1 MAVRN
6 AVGVAIALAVGL
18 MVNNHLIALGLSI
31 GALMSSF
38 SDSALPYRRRAE
50 HLLAASACVAAMIF
64 VGTQTAKIWP
74 VATAITAM
82 VGFASALAVCLGQE
96 AGDIGLAAIV
106 TITIFSARS
115 VTWDAACTL
124 ALSGLFGGLIQ
135 TACSLL
141 MMPFHPY
148 APQRQMLA
156 AYFSDL
162 ADWIK
167 PTADGRRTLAENSIP
182 QSPPSI
188 DNPAALDDDFSI
200 QGQRI
205 RSLVTQGERVA
216 IQLLRLREI
225 INGLPT
231 EAAQCKSLLDVQDV
245 IHQQL
250 MGVVKILTDNRR
262 TTNRAPMPAGI
273 YMFDQENIA
282 HDMGCC
288 GAVDRID
295 DLTECLA
302 ILARQLW
309 IIADIAA
316 DAMTARSGRC
326 DPSRPEV
333 RYNRRL
339 TASFALIG
347 VNLNFHSPAF
357 RHAIRMAACLIA
369 GMFAAHM
376 LRTANGYWIPMTVG
390 LVLKPDFSAT
400 ISRGL
405 LRIAGTMIGLILLTW
420 LYALA
425 PAFIGIPIVLV
436 GILMLLLR
444 YFGPMNYGL
453 FAVFI
458 SGLIVILLAQGG
470 EQITHLINARALC
483 TLIGGGIA
491 VMAYCLWPTR
501 EQRQVGR
508 HVESLLRTHQQYLL
522 SVLHRFDDTLPKTE
536 SPPLSRRK
544 AQLARV
550 NLEASISRLMGE
562 MSADPQTIRLLSGIM
577 ASSLRL
583 FNAAAALESMDVT
596 APRHKLITCCR
607 PFFTSLDLFLIHL
620 SRAET
625 TPAPMEMTTLLR
637 TFQSIPLPTELLQ
650 DSIRLE
656 IVHLINSVNTLGEQI
671 IAWRGSTVGEL
682 KSPVPPAHSSGQ

>member
-1 MAVRN
+1 MEIKFTEPKLSKHTPAASGVTPWAFLAGLLHLDMRKRNGPMAVRN

-18 MVNNHLIALGLSI
+18 MVNHHLITVGLSI
-31 GALMSSF
+31 GALMTSF

-50 HLLAASACVAAMIF
+50 HLLAASACVAAMIL
-64 VGTQTAKIWP
+64 VGTQAADIWP
-74 VATAITAM
+74 VAMAITAL
-82 VGFASALAVCLGQE
+82 VRFTSALAVCLGAE

-106 TITIFSARS
+106 TITVFSARS

-141 MMPFHPY
+141 MMPFNPY

-156 AYFSDL
+156 TYFSEL
-162 ADWIK
+162 ADWIQ
-167 PTADGRRTLAENSIP
+167 PTADGESTLAGNSLSQP
-182 QSPPSI
+182 PPSI

-216 IQLLRLREI
+216 IQLMRLREI
-225 INGLPT
+225 TNGLPP
-231 EAAQCKSLLDVQDV
+231 EAAGCKSILEFQDA

-250 MGVVKILTDNRR
+250 MGVVGILTGNHRA
-262 TTNRAPMPAGI
+262 TSRAPVPAGI
-273 YMFDQENIA
+273 YMFNQENIA
-282 HDMGCC
+282 REMTDC
-288 GAVDRID
+288 GAADRLD
-295 DLTECLA
+295 DLTECLT

-316 DAMTARSGRC
+316 DAMTARSGRR
-326 DPSRPEV
+326 DPDRPEA

-339 TASFALIG
+339 SASLALIG

-357 RHAIRMAACLIA
+357 RHAVRMAACLIA
-369 GMFAAHM
+369 AMFASHVF
-376 LRTANGYWIPMTVG
+376 RTANGYWIPMTVG

-425 PAFIGIPIVLV
+425 PAFIGIPILLV

-470 EQITHLINARALC
+470 ENIMHLINARVLC

-491 VMAYCLWPTR
+491 IAAYCLWPTR

-508 HVESLLRTHQQYLL
+508 HIESLLRTHREYLL

-536 SPPLSRRK
+536 SPPISRRK
-544 AQLARV
+544 EPVAML
-550 NLEASISRLMGE
+550 
-562 MSADPQTIRLLSGIM
+562 
-577 ASSLRL
+577 
-583 FNAAAALESMDVT
+583 
-596 APRHKLITCCR
+596 
-607 PFFTSLDLFLIHL
+607 
-620 SRAET
+620 
-625 TPAPMEMTTLLR
+625 
-637 TFQSIPLPTELLQ
+637 LLQ
-650 DSIRLE
+650 HGD
-656 IVHLINSVNTLGEQI
+656 GP
-671 IAWRGSTVGEL
+671 GGVGENCFT
-682 KSPVPPAHSSGQ
+682 PEFDFGVVWIRGFDAVQAP